1 MKAVDLLQNTDLSKK
16 SGTLEI
22 INLYQ
27 HTKMDIKIIKFDQTE
42 IEKYKFH
49 QQKNSISIYD
59 LHTNEIKK
67 LFFKKG
73 L

>member
-1 MKAVDLLQNTDLSKK
+1 
-16 SGTLEI
+16 
-22 INLYQ
+22 
-27 HTKMDIKIIKFDQTE
+27 MDIKIIKFDQTE

-59 LHTNEIKK
+59 LHINEIKK